1 MCSYS
6 GIRTFEPQVGNLI
19 GAHFSADVCHW
30 TGIVLTVS
38 QNCPRTKLYS
48 ISHDRYHLFPLP
60 SFYLPP
66 LPPLPLLPMLSFPSS
81 LSFSPSS
88 LLPFLPSLSPLSPL
102 PALPSPSLP
111 FPPPHPLDPLSLFS
125 FMHSLPLPSSSQ
137 HTASTKPPVL
147 SGRNLGGAGTG
158 CHDNISGW
166 PVRLVVYCG

>member
-6 GIRTFEPQVGNLI
+6 GIRTFELQVGNLI
-19 GAHFSADVCHW
+19 GAHFSADVVIRCHW

-38 QNCPRTKLYS
+38 QNCPGTKLYF

-66 LPPLPLLPMLSFPSS
+66 LPLLPLLS
-81 LSFSPSS
+81 SPSS
-88 LLPFLPSLSPLSPL
+88 LPFSPSSLSPLSPL
-102 PALPSPSLP
+102 TALPSPSLP
-111 FPPPHPLDPLSLFS
+111 FPPSHILDPLSLFP

-158 CHDNISGW
+158 CHGNISGQ
-166 PVRLVVYCG
+166 PVRLDVYCG